1 NKDRATQPDGGP
13 TTPKREPVAVSPL
26 PPRVTASAGSGVEG
40 TAIALT
46 ITDGVQDSDGETV
59 SQLVISGIPTGAT
72 LSNSHGDVLAISSAN
87 ITSTALQP
95 PTGVLSRLKI
105 APTDDHAFT
114 LTLTA

>member
-46 ITDGVQDSDGETV
+46 TTDGVQESEGETV

-72 LSNSHGDVLAISSAN
+72 LSNSHGDVLAISGGS
-87 ITSTALQP
+87 ITFTAADLAG
-95 PTGVLSRLKI
+95 GVLTGLKI
-105 APTDDHAFT
+105 TPADDH
-114 LTLTA
+114 